1 LGVTARQQLLMP
13 SDGLRY
19 IEWGFTDNSLRLFS
33 TETGKVRS
41 VGLNET
47 VGCMSL
53 TVFIALEYL

>member
-1 LGVTARQQLLMP
+1 MP